1 MSGKK
6 DWEVADLLE
15 EGIKARKRTES
26 NLNNAIGSNTKLIHK
41 AGEELANTKGTVKA
55 VQALNNEAGVMFG
68 NKGKEKKYI
77 LFLSKL
83 NFYYIM
89 YSWI

>member
-26 NLNNAIGSNTKLIHK
+26 NLNNAIKSNNQSFNVSINSY
-41 AGEELANTKGTVKA
+41 GIYEFSCDGYPDYSRWVD
-55 VQALNNEAGVMFG
+55 FG
-68 NKGKEKKYI
+68 IY
-77 LFLSKL
+77 
-83 NFYYIM
+83 
-89 YSWI
+89 

>member
-41 AGEELANTKGTVKA
+41 AG
-55 VQALNNEAGVMFG
+55 
-68 NKGKEKKYI
+68 
-77 LFLSKL
+77 
-83 NFYYIM
+83 
-89 YSWI
+89 